1 MESFALFSACRSD
14 PDILIVHFDQNVVL
28 LYSLVK
34 LWKKLGFKEFAAAFI
49 AGREGGKKEG
59 RAAKDRKCLCFRI
72 LLENFVKTC
81 KLATTKI
88 ATATIGRGGPQIG
101 LTYISG

>member
-1 MESFALFSACRSD
+1 M
-14 PDILIVHFDQNVVL
+14 VL

-34 LWKKLGFKEFAAAFI
+34 LWKKLGFKEFAAAFS

-72 LLENFVKTC
+72 LLEIFVKTC

-88 ATATIGRGGPQIG
+88 ATATIGRGGPQIC
-101 LTYISG
+101 LTYISR